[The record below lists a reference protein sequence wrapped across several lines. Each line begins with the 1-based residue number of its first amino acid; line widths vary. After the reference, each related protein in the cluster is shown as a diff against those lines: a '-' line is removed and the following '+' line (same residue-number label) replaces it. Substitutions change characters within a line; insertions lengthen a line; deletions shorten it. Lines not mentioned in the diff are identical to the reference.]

1 MPCYVGAKLHGGQ
14 QRIASA
20 IIGTPHTEGS
30 VDYHIVTCS
39 RQWGKSFMLLQLI
52 LYYALNEANSKILFV
67 SMSYSQA
74 NKIFHELIRGVES
87 SNVIRKKNASENSI
101 ILLNGSEIY
110 IRSYQRSDLIRGLSA
125 TTLIIDEAAFVKD
138 EDWQAVL
145 RPTLA
150 TAGKRGILFSTPRG
164 HNFFYEMAVKG
175 QSPEWSNYHFYHST
189 YRENPYANLQEVSD
203 AERSLPDK
211 IFRAEYE
218 AEFVSGSLSV
228 FTNYRNCLTGKHTAG
243 KKIAGVD
250 VGNADDWT
258 VLTIMDGN
266 KVIGQWR
273 WRHDTFENII
283 REIVTLLAKH
293 NVYKCFV
300 EVNGLGSPFFE
311 FLNREV
317 RTRRLRVQIEPWTT
331 TNNTKQNI
339 IEQLINDFAMNNI
352 IIPDEAELLLELD
365 NFECT
370 YSGKSKSI
378 IYGGAS
384 GVHDDCVMSLA
395 ICNYNRVV
403 NVPSGAYHIRMV

>member
-1 MPCYVGAKLHGGQ
+1 MPCYVGAKLHSGQ

-20 IIGTPHTEGS
+20 IINTPHTEGS

-52 LYYALNEANSKILFV
+52 LYYALNEADSKILFV

-74 NKIFHELIRGVES
+74 NKIFHELIRGVENS
-87 SNVIRKKNASENSI
+87 GVIRKKNASENSI

-164 HNFFYEMAVKG
+164 HNYFYEMAVKG
-175 QSPEWSNYHFYHST
+175 QSPEWENYHFYHST

-203 AERSLPDK
+203 AERTLPDK

-228 FTNYRNCLTGKHTAG
+228 FTNYRNCVSGRHISGRKVAG
-243 KKIAGVD
+243 ID

-283 REIVTLLAKH
+283 REIVTLLAQH
-293 NVYKCFV
+293 NVFKCFV

-311 FLNREV
+311 FLNKEIRA
-317 RTRRLRVQIEPWTT
+317 RRLRVQTEAWTT

-352 IIPDEAELLLELD
+352 IIPDEAELMLELD
-365 NFECT
+365 NFECS

-403 NVPSGAYHIRMV
+403 NVPSGNYHIRMV